1 MPKIRTKSRQP
12 KHNNMKKIILV
23 MAVALT
29 GFATMQAQDCTTCRP
44 APVPG
49 TTLPLALADLTIE
62 KLNVNSTAGKCKA
75 KITVKNLQDDTS
87 YETQLVVTLPIET
100 TFMSATGAGTTNR
113 QCGNTVIFCL
123 GEINPGV
130 SKEVTVE
137 TSEIINTFHLKQET
151 FGAFV
156 HGSTPD
162 GCPVN
167 NFKSWVNTGV
177 SEDCRRFRH
186 VKTERDAAE

>member
-1 MPKIRTKSRQP
+1 
-12 KHNNMKKIILV
+12 

-29 GFATMQAQDCTTCRP
+29 GLTKMQAQDCTTCRP

-49 TTLPLALADLTIE
+49 TTNPLALADLTIE
-62 KLNVNSTAGKCKA
+62 KLNVSCKEGRCKA
-75 KITVKNLQDDTS
+75 KITVKNLLDDTS
-87 YETQLVVTLPIET
+87 YETQLVVTLPVET
-100 TFMSATGAGTTNR
+100 TFISASGTGTTNK

-130 SKEVTVE
+130 SKEVMVE
-137 TSEIINTFHLKQET
+137 TSEITNSFHAKQET

-162 GCPVN
+162 WCPVN
-167 NFKSWVNTGV
+167 NFKSWVNTGA
-177 SEDCRRFRH
+177 SEDCRKFKH
-186 VKTERDAAE
+186 VKTEKEPAE